1 MDSPDVNLWQS
12 PVHAI
17 DYLCKADTIP
27 HRAEGEEALLEF
39 LPETVGR
46 VLDLGSGDGRL
57 LALAKRTRPR
67 ARAVALDFSPAMIDR
82 LRARFAADASI
93 EVVVHDLASPL
104 SQSLGRFD
112 AIISSFAIHHLP
124 HQRKRSLYG
133 ELFELLNAG
142 GVFCN
147 LEHVASPT
155 IALHHEFLAAL
166 SLAPDEEDPSN
177 KLLDVETQLQWLRA
191 TGFDNVDCHWKWRE
205 LALLAGDKLR

>member
-12 PVHAI
+12 PAHAI
-17 DYLCKADTIP
+17 DYVCKADAIP
-27 HRAEGEEALLEF
+27 HRAEGEEVLLEF

-57 LALAKRTRPR
+57 LALAKRTRPK
-67 ARAVALDFSPAMIDR
+67 ARAVALDFSPTMIDR

-93 EVVVHDLASPL
+93 EVVVHDLAYPL

-124 HQRKRSLYG
+124 HERKRRLYG

-205 LALLAGDKLR
+205 LALLAGDKLQ